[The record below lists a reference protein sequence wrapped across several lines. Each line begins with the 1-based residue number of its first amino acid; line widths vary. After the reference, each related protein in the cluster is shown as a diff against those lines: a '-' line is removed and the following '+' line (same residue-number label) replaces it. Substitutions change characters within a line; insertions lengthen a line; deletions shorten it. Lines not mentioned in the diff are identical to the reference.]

1 VPAEVS
7 GVGLVPTGRGRRV
20 SCMTASIGADHEGMV
35 GRRRRDESGEV
46 FWVTLAVTIGALS
59 GVVLFVVVR

>member
-1 VPAEVS
+1 
-7 GVGLVPTGRGRRV
+7 
-20 SCMTASIGADHEGMV
+20 MTASIGADHEGMV
-35 GRRRRDESGEV
+35 GRHRRDESGEV